1 MKINLQAT
9 VTFYKVIVLSV
20 GLYESEIMNERH
32 FADYVSAAAYKAAV
46 TKNGLVAV
54 IVEV

>member
-1 MKINLQAT
+1 MKINIQAT

-32 FADYVSAAAYKAAV
+32 FARLCKCSS
-46 TKNGLVAV
+46 L
-54 IVEV
+54 

>member
-1 MKINLQAT
+1 MKINIQAT

-20 GLYESEIMNERH
+20 GLCESEIMNERH

-46 TKNGLVAV
+46 TKDGLVAV